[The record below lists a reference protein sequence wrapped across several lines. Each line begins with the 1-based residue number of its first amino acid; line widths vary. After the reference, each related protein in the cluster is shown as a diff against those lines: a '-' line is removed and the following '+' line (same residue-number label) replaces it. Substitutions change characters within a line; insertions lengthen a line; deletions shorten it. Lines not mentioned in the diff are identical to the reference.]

1 MHIEYD
7 NIDDDELEKELKAL
21 EEQAL
26 KDVEALTANNVSVSL
41 ERSIFR
47 KLNLSRLW
55 TKNIKTN
62 EDLL

>member
-26 KDVEALTANNVSVSL
+26 KDVEALTANNVSVSS
-41 ERSIFR
+41 ERSNF
-47 KLNLSRLW
+47 
-55 TKNIKTN
+55 
-62 EDLL
+62 

>member
-55 TKNIKTN
+55 TKNIETN